1 MASIY
6 DDIRAALEVKLS
18 AVTDVPSIGWEN
30 AQFSPTTGQ
39 PYVKP
44 RLMPTRR
51 EPAVRGPNPQM
62 YYQGLFRIEC
72 YVPEGAGP
80 SAGDELADKLIGAF
94 EATTSIYYNN
104 VTDALLTED
113 GAFLTL
119 ESGSRVLLDDVTHV
133 SIRYAEREMAEI
145 DGPFYMI
152 PVNIGW
158 YIYK

>member
-6 DDIRAALEVKLS
+6 DDIRAALETTLS
-18 AVTDVPSIGWEN
+18 SVTDVPSVGWEN
-30 AQFSPTTGQ
+30 VQFSPTTGQ

-44 RLMPTRR
+44 RLIPTRR
-51 EPAVRGPNPQM
+51 EPAVRGTNPQM
-62 YYQGLFRIEC
+62 FYQGVFRVEC
-72 YVPEGAGP
+72 YVPEDNGP
-80 SAGDELADKLIGAF
+80 SAGDELADKIIDAF
-94 EATTSIYYNN
+94 EATTDVSQ
-104 VTDALLTED
+104 
-113 GAFLTL
+113 
-119 ESGSRVLLDDVTHV
+119 GSTIV

>member
-6 DDIRAALEVKLS
+6 DDIRAALETTLS
-18 AVTDVPSIGWEN
+18 SVTDVPSVGWEN
-30 AQFSPTTGQ
+30 VQFSPTTGQ

-44 RLMPTRR
+44 RLIPTRR
-51 EPAVRGPNPQM
+51 EPAVRGTNPQM
-62 YYQGLFRIEC
+62 FYQGIFRVEC
-72 YVPEGAGP
+72 YVPEDNGP
-80 SAGDELADKLIGAF
+80 SAGDELADKIIDAF
-94 EATTSIYYNN
+94 EATTDVSY
-104 VTDALLTED
+104 
-113 GAFLTL
+113 
-119 ESGSRVLLDDVTHV
+119 SGTIV

>member
-18 AVTDVPSIGWEN
+18 TVTDVPSIGWEN

-80 SAGDELADKLIGAF
+80 SAGDDLADKIMEAF
-94 EATTSIYYNN
+94 EATTDVSQ
-104 VTDALLTED
+104 
-113 GAFLTL
+113 
-119 ESGSRVLLDDVTHV
+119 GSTIV

>member
-6 DDIRAALEVKLS
+6 DDMRAALETSLS
-18 AVTDVPSIGWEN
+18 SVTDVPSVGWEN
-30 AQFSPTTGQ
+30 VQFSPTTGQ

-44 RLMPTRR
+44 RLIPTRR
-51 EPAVRGPNPQM
+51 EPAVRGTNPQM
-62 YYQGLFRIEC
+62 FYQGIFRVEC
-72 YVPEGAGP
+72 YVPEDNGP
-80 SAGDELADKLIGAF
+80 AAGDELADKIIDAF
-94 EATTSIYYNN
+94 EATTDVSY
-104 VTDALLTED
+104 
-113 GAFLTL
+113 
-119 ESGSRVLLDDVTHV
+119 SGTIV

>member
-18 AVTDVPSIGWEN
+18 TVTDVPSIGWEN

-39 PYVKP
+39 PYIKP

-51 EPAVRGPNPQM
+51 EPAVRGTNPQM

-80 SAGDELADKLIGAF
+80 SAGDDLADKIIEAF
-94 EATTSIYYNN
+94 EATTDVSQ
-104 VTDALLTED
+104 
-113 GAFLTL
+113 
-119 ESGSRVLLDDVTHV
+119 GSTIV

>member
-18 AVTDVPSIGWEN
+18 TVAGVPSIGWEN

-51 EPAVRGPNPQM
+51 EPAVRGTNPQM
-62 YYQGLFRIEC
+62 YYQGIFRIEC

-80 SAGDELADKLIGAF
+80 SAGDDLADKIINAF
-94 EATTSIYYNN
+94 EATTDVSQ
-104 VTDALLTED
+104 
-113 GAFLTL
+113 
-119 ESGSRVLLDDVTHV
+119 GSTIVP
-133 SIRYAEREMAEI
+133 IRYAEREMAEI

>member
-1 MASIY
+1 MARIY

-18 AVTDVPSIGWEN
+18 TVAGVPSIGWEN

-51 EPAVRGPNPQM
+51 EPAVRGTNPQM
-62 YYQGLFRIEC
+62 YYQGIFRIEC

-80 SAGDELADKLIGAF
+80 SAGDDLADKIINAF
-94 EATTSIYYNN
+94 EATTDVSQ
-104 VTDALLTED
+104 
-113 GAFLTL
+113 
-119 ESGSRVLLDDVTHV
+119 GSTIV

>member
-18 AVTDVPSIGWEN
+18 TVTDIPSIGWEN

-39 PYVKP
+39 SYVKP
-44 RLMPTRR
+44 RLIPTRR
-51 EPAVRGPNPQM
+51 EPAVRGTNPQM

-72 YVPEGAGP
+72 YVPEGVGP
-80 SAGDELADKLIGAF
+80 SAGDDLADKIMEAF
-94 EATTSIYYNN
+94 EATTDVSQ
-104 VTDALLTED
+104 
-113 GAFLTL
+113 
-119 ESGSRVLLDDVTHV
+119 GSTIV
-133 SIRYAEREMAEI
+133 SIRYAEREQAEI

>member
-18 AVTDVPSIGWEN
+18 TVTNVPSIGWEN
-30 AQFSPTTGQ
+30 AHFSPTTGQ

-51 EPAVRGPNPQM
+51 EPAVRGVNPQM

-80 SAGDELADKLIGAF
+80 SAGDDLADKIIEAF
-94 EATTSIYYNN
+94 EATTDVSQ
-104 VTDALLTED
+104 
-113 GAFLTL
+113 
-119 ESGSRVLLDDVTHV
+119 GSTIV

>member
-18 AVTDVPSIGWEN
+18 TVTDIPSIGWEN

-44 RLMPTRR
+44 RLIPTRR
-51 EPAVRGPNPQM
+51 EPAVRGTNPQM

-72 YVPEGAGP
+72 YVPEGVGP
-80 SAGDELADKLIGAF
+80 SAGDDLADKIMEAF
-94 EATTSIYYNN
+94 EATTDVSQ
-104 VTDALLTED
+104 
-113 GAFLTL
+113 
-119 ESGSRVLLDDVTHV
+119 GSTIV
-133 SIRYAEREMAEI
+133 SIRYAEREQAEI

>member
-18 AVTDVPSIGWEN
+18 TVADVPSIGWEN

-51 EPAVRGPNPQM
+51 EPAVRGTNPQM
-62 YYQGLFRIEC
+62 YYQGIFRIEC

-80 SAGDELADKLIGAF
+80 SAGDDLADKIMEAF
-94 EATTSIYYNN
+94 EATTDVSQ
-104 VTDALLTED
+104 
-113 GAFLTL
+113 
-119 ESGSRVLLDDVTHV
+119 GSTIV

>member
-18 AVTDVPSIGWEN
+18 TVTDVPSIGWEN

-62 YYQGLFRIEC
+62 YYQGIFRIEC

-80 SAGDELADKLIGAF
+80 SAGDDLADKIMEAF
-94 EATTSIYYNN
+94 EATTDVSQ
-104 VTDALLTED
+104 
-113 GAFLTL
+113 
-119 ESGSRVLLDDVTHV
+119 GSTIV

>member
-18 AVTDVPSIGWEN
+18 TVEGVPSIGWEN

-51 EPAVRGPNPQM
+51 EPAVRGTNPQM
-62 YYQGLFRIEC
+62 YYQGIFRIEC

-80 SAGDELADKLIGAF
+80 SAGDDLADKIINAF
-94 EATTSIYYNN
+94 EATTGVSQ
-104 VTDALLTED
+104 
-113 GAFLTL
+113 
-119 ESGSRVLLDDVTHV
+119 GSTIV